1 MLIDL
6 IRQASELL
14 ESSNPNDAALIEVE
28 NGLSTYLEALATER
42 AVEQVSIDEIEEAHR
57 LLREIRRE
65 RTRRL
70 AEERVSG
77 CSCYSKG

>member
-42 AVEQVSIDEIEEAHR
+42 
-57 LLREIRRE
+57 LLNKSV
-65 RTRRL
+65 L
-70 AEERVSG
+70 M
-77 CSCYSKG
+77 K